1 MTDEEFWFWLCNCE
15 GIYSESIG
23 RLIAAYGNP
32 ENIYRSDY
40 KKLAADE
47 AVNKKLIWNL
57 MQEKKSGSFLKRF
70 DKMKNEGMD
79 FIYFGSEAFP
89 EKLKVI
95 PDHPW
100 CLYVKG
106 NLPDPAAP
114 SCAIVGARACSEYGK
129 KQAVEFSSV
138 LAGHGTQIISGMAA
152 GIDSIAQKA
161 AIDAGGA
168 TFAVLGGG
176 ADVIYPAQNIGLY
189 CEITASGGGII
200 SEYPPGTAPLAWQ
213 FPHRNR
219 IISGLSDK
227 LLIIEA
233 RKRSGTLTTA
243 RHALDQGRDIYALP
257 GRITDPLSEGCNELI
272 YDGAGILL
280 SPRYILNDLLW
291 NKEGRSRKALEPD
304 RKNIRADMADP
315 SAELKS
321 KPVCT
326 PHKTAPEA
334 GEESILEYL
343 SSSPCRA
350 DEIAGKANIS
360 IEEATVKLT
369 MLELE
374 GLAKEISKDFYIK
387 A

>member
-1 MTDEEFWFWLCNCE
+1 MNDEEFWFWLCNCE
-15 GIYSESIG
+15 GVYSESIG

-40 KKLAADE
+40 KKLAAD
-47 AVNKKLIWNL
+47 AVINKKLLWNL
-57 MQEKKSGSFLKRF
+57 MQEKKSGNFLKRL
-70 DKMKNEGMD
+70 DKMKNKGMD
-79 FIYFGSEAFP
+79 FIYFVSEAFP
-89 EKLKVI
+89 ERLKAI

-106 NLPDPAAP
+106 KLPDPAAP

-129 KQAVEFSSV
+129 KQTVEFSSI
-138 LAGHGTQIISGMAA
+138 LAGYGIQIISGMAA

-168 TFAVLGGG
+168 TFAVLGSG
-176 ADVIYPAQNIGLY
+176 ADVIYPVENMGLY
-189 CEITASGGGII
+189 YEIISSGGGII

-227 LLIIEA
+227 LLIMEA

-243 RHALDQGRDIYALP
+243 RHALDQGRDICVLP

-272 YDGAGILL
+272 YDGAGICL

-291 NKEGRSRKALEPD
+291 NKESRSQESSAFYEKSSH
-304 RKNIRADMADP
+304 ADAKEKKG
-315 SAELKS
+315 A
-321 KPVCT
+321 PVCA
-326 PHKTAPEA
+326 PNNTAPAASREN
-334 GEESILEYL
+334 ILKYL
-343 SSSPCRA
+343 SSTPRCT
-350 DEIAGKANIS
+350 DEIAGKANVS
-360 IEEATVKLT
+360 IEEAAINLAA
-369 MLELE
+369 LELE
-374 GLAKEISKDFYIK
+374 GLVKEVSKDFYVTV
-387 A
+387 